1 MFVPGEVIA
10 VFIVNPVVKGER
22 TRPVCPNQGNQADPV
37 DDFVLIAAPLEIGQ
51 CNLLGIDFIDDGIV
65 QNKPAVPLSTKG
77 STSVHN
83 VSGVKDCLVR
93 NRFERIVSNH

>member
-65 QNKPAVPLSTKG
+65 QNKPAGSSLDKG
-77 STSVHN
+77 LTFSPQRHWS
-83 VSGVKDCLVR
+83 KDCLVR
-93 NRFERIVSNH
+93 IG